1 MISFFIKLSRLEKCL
16 FIVILVIYIH
26 NLFIDIM
33 NIDAAQYAGIS
44 LEMTTS
50 NSYLEVKAFGN
61 DYLDKP
67 PLLFWLSSLSI
78 KLLGGTNFAYK
89 LPSFLFLLASL
100 FAVYKYAIL
109 YYSEKIAKNAA
120 LILATTQAYFLIT
133 NDVRTDSLLT
143 SCTIISIW
151 LFSEYFEKRKFKNFL
166 WGSVFIGLGM
176 LAKGPIA
183 AIAILLPIGI
193 NLIYQQKWRDVFNF
207 RWFLTLLIVGIVL
220 FPMSYGLYTQFD
232 AHPEK
237 GKSGLYFYYW
247 LQSFGRITG
256 ENVWNNG
263 LPWHFF
269 LGSSVWDL
277 FPWAVPLYIALILK
291 ISAVFNSKTKV
302 PEITTLVGFIS
313 IFGMLSLSKY
323 KLPHYIFVTFPF
335 AAILLSN
342 YLSNLELK
350 TWKRWKIMYYIFGLL
365 IVVVFIIYQF
375 LFFTTFN
382 IWVLISIIIQLI
394 ILFYY
399 RKTRIQSI
407 SELLILVV
415 TLNFFLSFVFYPKL
429 LSYQADSCAAKWAST
444 TIKNEEVFLYDK
456 NSHAFNFYSKNSF
469 TKVVNAT
476 QVKNMKKPFW
486 LYIRAEDFAQLKD
499 SNIKII
505 EKKTFSNYPITRLKL
520 DFLLENK
527 RASVIKNRYL
537 IKIEN

>member
-1 MISFFIKLSRLEKCL
+1 
-16 FIVILVIYIH
+16 
-26 NLFIDIM
+26 M

-44 LEMTTS
+44 LEMATS

-78 KLLGGTNFAYK
+78 KLLSGTNFAYK

-394 ILFYY
+394 ILFYF

-456 NSHAFNFYSKNSF
+456 NSHVFNFYSKNSF

>member
-44 LEMTTS
+44 LEMATS

-78 KLLGGTNFAYK
+78 KLLSGTNFAYK

-394 ILFYY
+394 ILFYF

>member
-44 LEMTTS
+44 LEMATS

-394 ILFYY
+394 ILFYF

-456 NSHAFNFYSKNSF
+456 NSHAFNFYSKNSY

>member
-44 LEMTTS
+44 LEMATS

-291 ISAVFNSKTKV
+291 ISAVFNSKTKM

-394 ILFYY
+394 ILFYF